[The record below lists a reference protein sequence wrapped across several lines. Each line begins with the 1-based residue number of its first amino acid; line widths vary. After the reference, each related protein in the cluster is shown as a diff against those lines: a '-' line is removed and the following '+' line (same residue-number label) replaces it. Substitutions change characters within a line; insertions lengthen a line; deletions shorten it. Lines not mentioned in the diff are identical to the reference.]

1 MINRFLFLMFFVG
14 ILFINACTDDE
25 PKTPVTTTTQPNI
38 LLIIADDMGIDATPG
53 YSIGNEK
60 PTMPNLQTLMSE
72 GLTFDNMWA
81 NPICSP
87 TRSAILTGKYGY
99 RTGVLNATSLSN
111 IPITEKT
118 LHAYLTDNNLGYS
131 HSIIGKWHLS
141 NDGNTANQMGIDYY
155 TGLVTGAL
163 QDYYQWNI
171 FENGTTNQTSEY
183 ATTKFTD
190 LAIDWIGQQ
199 DKPWFCWLAYTTPHT
214 PFHLPPAGTHSQ
226 GNLPTDQA
234 SIDADPMLYFLAM
247 IENMDYEIGRL
258 LNSMTTAERENTI
271 IIFIGDNGTMRTV
284 NQLPYRPKSSKG
296 SLYQGGVHVPMV
308 IAGKGVS
315 RVGEREAALVN
326 VTDLFTTIANLAGAN
341 METYQDSYA
350 FNNLL
355 TTTGSAKRN
364 YNYAEISDVTSGY
377 TIRNME
383 YKLIV
388 NDDGTEEFYDLVTD
402 AYETSDLLQ
411 NTLTLVQ
418 QTAKTELETEAASIR
433 Q

>member
-1 MINRFLFLMFFVG
+1 MSNRFLLLMFFMG
-14 ILFINACTDDE
+14 ILFLHACTNDE
-25 PKTPVTTTTQPNI
+25 PKTPTTSATKPNI

-53 YSIGNEK
+53 YSIGSEK
-60 PTMPNLQTLMSE
+60 PNMPNLQTLMSD

-81 NPICSP
+81 NPECSP

-99 RTGVLNATSLSN
+99 RTGVLNATTLSS
-111 IPITEKT
+111 ISTTEKT
-118 LHAYLTDNNLGYS
+118 LHAYLDDNNLGYN

-141 NDGNTANQMGIDYY
+141 NDGNTATQMGIDYY

-171 FENGTTNQTSEY
+171 FENGTTNQTTEY

-234 SIDADPMLYFLAM
+234 SIDADPMPYFLAM
-247 IENMDYEIGRL
+247 MENMDYEIGRL

-284 NQLPYRPKSSKG
+284 HQLPYRPKSSKG
-296 SLYQGGVHVPMV
+296 TLYQGGVHVPMV

-315 RVGEREAALVN
+315 RAGEREAALVN
-326 VTDLFTTIANLAGAN
+326 VTDLFSTIANLAGAN
-341 METYQDSYA
+341 LETYQDSYA
-350 FNNLL
+350 FNNLI
-355 TTTGSAKRN
+355 TATGSGKRN
-364 YNYAEISDVTSGY
+364 YNYAEISDNTVGY
-377 TIRNME
+377 TIRNMQ

-388 NDDGTEEFYDLVTD
+388 NDDGTEEFYDLSAD
-402 AYETSDLLQ
+402 AYETDDLLQ
-411 NTLTLVQ
+411 NTLTTAQ
-418 QTAKTELETEAASIR
+418 QTAKTELENEAALIR

>member
-1 MINRFLFLMFFVG
+1 
-14 ILFINACTDDE
+14 
-25 PKTPVTTTTQPNI
+25 
-38 LLIIADDMGIDATPG
+38 
-53 YSIGNEK
+53 
-60 PTMPNLQTLMSE
+60 
-72 GLTFDNMWA
+72 
-81 NPICSP
+81 
-87 TRSAILTGKYGY
+87 
-99 RTGVLNATSLSN
+99 LNATSLSN

-226 GNLPTDQA
+226 GNLPTDQG
-234 SIDADPMLYFLAM
+234 SIDADPMPYFLAM